1 MAIQEV
7 EKSSPVGTAG
17 IDRSINEAAMGM
29 VMDIVQAQQY
39 QKPIPSTV
47 RELTANAVDS
57 QSEKEKAIKILKGES
72 KPEEFFIERK
82 GALYEDSKWDASYY
96 DLKHLDLNNNGI
108 ELLYVEGEGTGRCDK
123 FIVKDY
129 GVGVGGR
136 RLKGI
141 LEVGYSTKRNRKDA
155 LGAFGLGAKVGLA
168 TGADYYKMTTVYNG
182 IKYVLKIFNKK
193 VNSLVGAFNL
203 ETNEK
208 NIAYEFKN
216 EKGEVSGVIYGE
228 KTDELNYTEIEIPC
242 LKHYRY
248 EFETSVKTQLLFFS
262 NVSFYRQWQ
271 GSEEKYEVN
280 FKSEILHNSNNLIIA
295 EKVPYNKPY
304 VVIVNGDNA
313 VGVCY
318 GHIDFKELEL
328 EDLSGPIGV
337 KCNIR
342 QVYEDPKTGE
352 EVVVTPGVDVI
363 ASREAIRWTPAT
375 REFLLSRFEAAQ
387 DEATNIVQ
395 EQLKETDFLK
405 WIKAC
410 NDITSFSG
418 NSTLIGR
425 LSKIVDLKKV
435 SPMFGNT
442 KIKYRLP
449 KLMFEG
455 IASVKKISKIK
466 KASRLYDI
474 EYHDT
479 ESWISFDPKDAYFFN
494 SGEDKNDR
502 TKNFFITDNDKEYFF
517 RIDIHSDEQFKTW
530 LDRKLTPSNV
540 LGEKEYQSI
549 LLNRKNKKAKDLF
562 DDKAIEDEN
571 FKKKK
576 EKLKKK
582 LTANRN
588 KVINLFKSS
597 DDYRLYNDVVVPDN
611 FKVNLNKE
619 EEEVKTENRIKAL
632 SNKERRDLENRLVL
646 NTFVCRNSSYH
657 SQHDVLYKKSKVE
670 PKIRD
675 VEEFEGK
682 LYYGYQV
689 DDEKMQFAA
698 GLLHKQLDPGG
709 YNSLYDKNTFFND
722 DFRLCSISKNNK
734 RHFKEHSHI
743 DDLYG
748 KQELI
753 KKDGKTLGLKIIMDS
768 RIVKWNTAR
777 LLKSRMGDIR
787 FFKNFK
793 SIDEDKTEL
802 YNEIETYINKNYMER
817 PEFRNT
823 NAYKSFY
830 DDFVSYLDNVEKFQ
844 NFVEDENNS
853 SKDIAEKAKEFA
865 LPNGTVGGISVDNEM
880 LEKLNKLLNYANPV
894 KTLFNHIDVLNC
906 DNHHYG
912 KPIISDELSMF
923 LKEIIDMRG
932 ISSN

>member
-1 MAIQEV
+1 MAIQEI

-57 QSEKEKAIKILKGES
+57 QSEKEKAIKILNGES

-96 DLKHLDLNNNGI
+96 DLKHLDRDNNGI

-129 GVGVGGR
+129 GVGVGAR

-168 TGADYYKMTTVYNG
+168 TGADYYKMTTVHNG
-182 IKYVLKIFNKK
+182 LKYVLKIFNKK
-193 VNSLVGAFNL
+193 VNSLIAPFNL
-203 ETNEK
+203 QTKEK
-208 NIAYEFKN
+208 NVAYEFKN

-262 NVSFYRQWQ
+262 NVSFHRQYE
-271 GSEEKYEVN
+271 GLEDPSEIN
-280 FKSEILHNSNNLIIA
+280 FKSEILHNSDNLIIA
-295 EKVPYNKPY
+295 KNVPYSKPY

-328 EDLSGPIGV
+328 EDLSGPIGI
-337 KCNIR
+337 KCQIR
-342 QVYEDPKTGE
+342 QVYEDPDTGE
-352 EVVVTPGVDVI
+352 EVIVTPGVDVI

-375 REFLLSRFEAAQ
+375 RDFLLSKFETAQ
-387 DEATNIVQ
+387 DEATMIVQ
-395 EQLKETDFLK
+395 EQLQETDFLK

-410 NDITSFSG
+410 NDITSFSR
-418 NSTLIGR
+418 NDTLIGR

-435 SPMFGNT
+435 NPIFNKT
-442 KIKYRLP
+442 KIRYRQP

-455 IASVKKISKIK
+455 IASVRKITKVKKHSG
-466 KASRLYDI
+466 LHDI
-474 EYHDT
+474 EYH
-479 ESWISFDPKDAYFFN
+479 ESETWLTFDPKDAYFLR

-502 TKNFFITDNDKEYFF
+502 MKNFFIAGQSNSDSFF
-517 RIDIHSDEQFKTW
+517 RIDIFNDEQFKTW
-530 LDRKLTPSNV
+530 LDKKLTHANV
-540 LGEKEYQSI
+540 LGDTAFNKIKYKK
-549 LLNRKNKKAKDLF
+549 RKPGDDLF
-562 DDKAIEDEN
+562 NTIEEDD

-576 EKLKKK
+576 AKLKKK
-582 LTANRN
+582 LIANRN
-588 KVINLFKSS
+588 KVINLFKESK
-597 DDYRLYNDVVVPDN
+597 DYALYEDVVVPED
-611 FKVNLNKE
+611 FKVNLTKKE
-619 EEEVKTENRIKAL
+619 EEIKTETRIKAL

-646 NTFVCRNSSYH
+646 NTFVCRHTSYH
-657 SQHDVLYKKSKVE
+657 GQHEVLYKKSKVE
-670 PKIRD
+670 PKIREIED
-675 VEEFEGK
+675 FEGK
-682 LYYGYQV
+682 LYYGYQI

-698 GLLHKQLDPGG
+698 NILHKQLRPQG
-709 YNSLYDKNTFFND
+709 YNSLYDKTTFFTD
-722 DFRLCSISKNNK
+722 EFRLCSISKSNK

-753 KKDGKTLGLKIIMDS
+753 KKDGKTLGLKIVMDD
-768 RIVKWNTAR
+768 RIIKWNTAR
-777 LLKSRMGDIR
+777 LLKERMGDIC
-787 FFKNFK
+787 FFRNFK
-793 SIDEDKTEL
+793 SIDEDKTAI
-802 YNEIETYINKNYMER
+802 YDEIMSYIKANFMES

-823 NAYKSFY
+823 SSYKSFY
-830 DDFVSYLDNVEKFQ
+830 NDFVSYLDNVEKFQ

-853 SKDIAEKAKEFA
+853 NEDISEKAKEFA
-865 LPNGTVGGISVDNEM
+865 LPNGTVGGASVDNEM
-880 LEKLNKLLNYANPV
+880 LDKLNQLLNYANPV
-894 KTLFNHIDVLNC
+894 KALFNHIDVLNC
-906 DNHHYG
+906 ENHHYG
-912 KPIISDELSMF
+912 KPTISDELSMF

-932 ISSN
+932 ISNN